1 MTRILHVPA
10 ARSNCFFYFGPFYVG
25 TIFLQ
30 AGEVAMPESDDAVAP
45 AGEATAAGAAEEGN
59 AAQGEA
65 LLLFTY
71 V

>member
-1 MTRILHVPA
+1 
-10 ARSNCFFYFGPFYVG
+10 
-25 TIFLQ
+25 
-30 AGEVAMPESDDAVAP
+30 MPESDDAVAP